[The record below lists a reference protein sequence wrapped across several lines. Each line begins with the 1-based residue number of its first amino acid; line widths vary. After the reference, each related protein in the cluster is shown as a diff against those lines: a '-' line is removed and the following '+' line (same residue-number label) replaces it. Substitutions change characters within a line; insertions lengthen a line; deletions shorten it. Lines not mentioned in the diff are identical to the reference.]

1 MVQCKWD
8 NKEDSYMSF
17 CWCTVHVK
25 DLEASIRFYEDIV
38 GLTVGRRFA
47 GRNGS
52 EIAFLGDGDTQ
63 LELIGGAGAFAGSG
77 ISVGFR
83 VDDLDAKM
91 AFVIDKGIAIHSG
104 PIAPN
109 PVTRFFFVQDP
120 DGLLVQFVEQKA

>member
-1 MVQCKWD
+1 
-8 NKEDSYMSF
+8 MSF

-25 DLEASIRFYEDIV
+25 DIHTSVKFYEDIV
-38 GLTVGRRFA
+38 GLTVSRRFP
-47 GRNGS
+47 GGNGS
-52 EIAFLGDGDTQ
+52 EIVFMGDGDTQ
-63 LELIGGAGAFAGSG
+63 LELIVGAGAFAGSG

-83 VDDLDAKM
+83 VDDLDAKL
-91 AFVIDKGIAIHSG
+91 AFVKDKGIAIHSG